1 MLFKIFCLVFEI
13 SYNFSIL
20 SWDFCTYSVKC
31 NVKNNI
37 TSTDGIRSSLNHPN
51 LAKCARGRRPY
62 DIGCV
67 REGLQTDFM
76 CRICQGYSDLI
87 IHRVRSLKPPQLAD
101 KSFMNFEKVRVCWA
115 NCLYGYRGNYKQVRS
130 NSSANNFWLKNSW
143 MMKFTCNGGPIA
155 QVTCTLL
162 CEDERRSKWQ
172 FIYQIDSLLKWG
184 SSLDGSSTTESN
196 SSKPAKLERV
206 PKTEKR
212 TVRNQWSIVKTP
224 HSSLWREVM
233 MCVEESV
240 VA

>member
-1 MLFKIFCLVFEI
+1 MRSVCYKLYLTSDSLASTSFRSFWQSLHEFWKGSCL
-13 SYNFSIL
+13 L
-20 SWDFCTYSVKC
+20 GK
-31 NVKNNI
+31 
-37 TSTDGIRSSLNHPN
+37 L
-51 LAKCARGRRPY
+51 L
-62 DIGCV
+62 V
-67 REGLQTDFM
+67 RVPRELQT
-76 CRICQGYSDLI
+76 GT
-87 IHRVRSLKPPQLAD
+87 VP
-101 KSFMNFEKVRVCWA
+101 
-115 NCLYGYRGNYKQVRS
+115 
-130 NSSANNFWLKNSW
+130 ANNFWLKNSW

-184 SSLDGSSTTESN
+184 SLDGSSTTESN
-196 SSKPAKLERV
+196 SSKPVKLERV

>member
-76 CRICQGYSDLI
+76 CRICQEYSDLI
-87 IHRVRSLKPPQLAD
+87 IYKLYLTSDSLASTSFRSFWQSLHEFWKG
-101 KSFMNFEKVRVCWA
+101 S
-115 NCLYGYRGNYKQVRS
+115 CLLGKLLVQVPRNYKQVRYQF
-130 NSSANNFWLKNSW
+130 FWLKNSW

-172 FIYQIDSLLKWG
+172 TRWY
-184 SSLDGSSTTESN
+184 
-196 SSKPAKLERV
+196 
-206 PKTEKR
+206 
-212 TVRNQWSIVKTP
+212 
-224 HSSLWREVM
+224 
-233 MCVEESV
+233 
-240 VA
+240 